1 MKREGKIQVWKDYQ
15 KEIADDHYF
24 YVRSCIRQ
32 NFFPGAE
39 QTFLKILRSEL
50 GRDIYENPHHTS
62 CSGIAYHADVVP
74 FDTIQTIAARQ
85 FALMSEAGYQNF
97 AVSCITSFGIYSE
110 IIETWKEYP
119 SELEK
124 IRNYLKRAT
133 GREFEVP
140 QNVAHASDIVYK
152 FREDIAD
159 KKKFPLINQQTGQPL
174 KIVEHIGCHYS
185 KMFPDKGVGGA
196 NPHHTSCSGI
206 AYHADVVPFDTI
218 QTIAARQFAL
228 MSEAGYQNFAVSCI
242 TSFGI
247 YSEIIETWKEYPS
260 ELEKIRNYLKRA
272 TGREFEVPQNV
283 AHASDIVYKFREDIA
298 DKKKFPLINQQ
309 TGQPLK
315 IVEHIGCHYSKMFP
329 DKGVG
334 GAEFPHVLVGMIE
347 SWGGEVVDYPER
359 RHCCGFG
366 FRQYLVMSNR
376 GYSVSN
382 SRKKFESMEPYK
394 PDAILCNCPG
404 CPMFMDRWQYVI
416 EEMEGK
422 TYGENGQI
430 GRASCR
436 ERV

>member
-1 MKREGKIQVWKDYQ
+1 MKREGKIQVWQEYQ

-39 QTFLKILRSEL
+39 QTFLKILRNEL
-50 GRDIYENPHHTS
+50 GKDIYENPHHTS
-62 CSGIAYHADVVP
+62 CSGIAYHSDVVP
-74 FDTIQTIAARQ
+74 FDTIQTIVARQ
-85 FALMSEAGYQNF
+85 FALMTEAGFKNL

-152 FREDIAD
+152 FKEDIAC
-159 KKKFPLINQQTGQPL
+159 KMKFPLINQQTGQPL

-185 KMFPDKGVGGA
+185 KMFP
-196 NPHHTSCSGI
+196 S
-206 AYHADVVPFDTI
+206 
-218 QTIAARQFAL
+218 
-228 MSEAGYQNFAVSCI
+228 
-242 TSFGI
+242 
-247 YSEIIETWKEYPS
+247 
-260 ELEKIRNYLKRA
+260 
-272 TGREFEVPQNV
+272 
-283 AHASDIVYKFREDIA
+283 
-298 DKKKFPLINQQ
+298 
-309 TGQPLK
+309 
-315 IVEHIGCHYSKMFP
+315 
-329 DKGVG
+329 KGVG

-422 TYGENGQI
+422 TYGENGRGIPVLTYEELAGLVLGYAPWDLGLQMHQTNCEPLLDKMGIRYDLSLKYAGKDGKLI
-430 GRASCR
+430 GKPVMEC
-436 ERV
+436 EC